1 MSEPVDGVTIRR
13 ATTAE
18 LTPADHAGLV
28 AVLHAAFDDLTPEDV
43 EHAMGGV
50 HWLAETGGRVVG
62 HASVVPRILEADGR
76 PIRTGYMEAVAVH
89 PDLQRHG
96 VGTRL
101 IVEADAHV
109 TAEYE
114 MGALGTGEQAFY
126 ERLGWERW
134 QGPTYERTAE
144 GDVRTPDEDDGVM
157 VLRLPASPPLTLRE
171 RLSCDW
177 RPGDSW

>member
-18 LTPADHAGLV
+18 LTPSDLDGLRDL
-28 AVLHAAFDDLTPEDV
+28 LHAAFDDLTPEDV

-50 HWLAETGGRVVG
+50 HWLAERGGRLVG
-62 HASVVPRILEADGR
+62 HASVVPRTLEADGT
-76 PIRTGYMEAVAVH
+76 PILTGYVEAVAVH
-89 PDLQRHG
+89 PSLQRGG

-101 IVEADAHV
+101 IVEADAHI

-114 MGALGTGEQAFY
+114 IGALGTGEQAFY

-134 QGPTYERTAE
+134 QGPTFERTAA

-157 VLRLPASPPLTLRE
+157 VLRLPASPPLTLR
-171 RLSCDW
+171 
-177 RPGDSW
+177 